1 MILPSL
7 PRLLNYLPFS
17 RVMTKIK
24 EEFWAKAQD
33 DWNEVISQY
42 DEVRV
47 FCYQ

>member
-1 MILPSL
+1 
-7 PRLLNYLPFS
+7 
-17 RVMTKIK
+17 MTKIK